1 MEEGREVGRMRER
14 KRERLLET
22 FLGILFLTRTV
33 THANINL
40 QVRTLI
46 RTHLFSILKN
56 PLALLQ
62 ENVNYNN
69 V

>member
-1 MEEGREVGRMRER
+1 MRER

-22 FLGILFLTRTV
+22 FLGILFLTQTV
-33 THANINL
+33 THTNINL

-56 PLALLQ
+56 PLSTSAR
-62 ENVNYNN
+62 EC
-69 V
+69 

>member
-1 MEEGREVGRMRER
+1 MRER
-14 KRERLLET
+14 KTERYLET
-22 FLGILFLTRTV
+22 MFLGILFLTWTV
-33 THANINL
+33 THTNINL

-56 PLALLQ
+56 PPALLQ
-62 ENVNYNN
+62 ENANYNN